1 MSLLKNFN
9 TAAIRQGFVIDDVST
24 VKTPK
29 VFIKIHLGTDQNAPS
44 GAVFSER
51 SDQSLHCLHLDRN
64 LLLMW

>member
-29 VFIKIHLGTDQNAPS
+29 
-44 GAVFSER
+44 FS
-51 SDQSLHCLHLDRN
+51 
-64 LLLMW
+64 